1 MVAAIKQDT
10 NDYWR
15 YAVFAAPLAAVG
27 IPIYIYAPK
36 FLVDHHGLSLWYV
49 GAMFLFLRLID
60 VIQDPFL
67 GKIAQTI
74 GEYRKHSV
82 LIFVMMLC
90 FSVWFFFAVDP
101 LFEPSIYFCLCLI
114 VMFTAFS
121 YLNICFYSQGL
132 IFVESKLIN
141 THEGLAAWRET
152 GALIGIVTAC
162 LLPTFFQTFGMD
174 AWAGFAISLIFML
187 VISNFVMRNCW
198 TQVPRI
204 CYQVKIF
211 SFLRDNKTRSFL
223 FLAFLNA
230 SPVAVTSTLFLF
242 FVETRLEA
250 ASFSG
255 IFLLIFF
262 ISAAISVPLWGKLTT
277 YYELRKLL
285 SIGML
290 LAVVTFGFTF
300 FLSSGDIF
308 PFFII
313 CGLSGASLG
322 SDMSILPAM
331 YASHISKAGFE
342 SSVAFGLWSFFNK
355 VTLAVSAGVI
365 LPILAMT
372 GFVSGESEVDGQ
384 FFSLTFFYSLV
395 PCSLKLLALIALHY
409 GPFERKNR

>member
-1 MVAAIKQDT
+1 MGSVVKQNS

-15 YAVFAAPLAAVG
+15 YAIFAAPLAAVG

-36 FLVDHHGLSLWYV
+36 FLVDHYGLSLWHV

-67 GKIAQTI
+67 GKIAQKI
-74 GEYRKHSV
+74 GKYRRNSV
-82 LIFVMMLC
+82 LIFIVMLC

-101 LFEPSIYFCLCLI
+101 LFEPLVYSGLCLLI
-114 VMFTAFS
+114 MFTAFS

-132 IFVESKLIN
+132 ILVESKSIN

-174 AWAGFAISLIFML
+174 PWGGFAVSLVIML
-187 VISNFVMRNCW
+187 TISNFIMRNCW
-198 TQVPRI
+198 THVPKIRS
-204 CYQVKIF
+204 QVKVL
-211 SFLRDNKTRSFL
+211 SFLRDSKTRSFL

-230 SPVAVTSTLFLF
+230 SPVAITSTLFLF
-242 FVETRLEA
+242 FVETRLGA
-250 ASFSG
+250 ANFSG
-255 IFLLIFF
+255 IFLLTFF
-262 ISAAISVPLWGKLTT
+262 ISAAVSVPLWGKLTT
-277 YYELRKLL
+277 YYELRQLL

-290 LAVVTFGFTF
+290 LAVVTFGFTS

-308 PFFII
+308 PFIII

-322 SDMSILPAM
+322 ADMSILPAM
-331 YASHISKAGFE
+331 YASHISRVGFE
-342 SSVAFGLWSFFNK
+342 SSIAFGLWSFFNK

-372 GFVSGESEVDGQ
+372 GFVSGEREVEGQ
-384 FFSLTFFYSLV
+384 FFNLNFFYCLL
-395 PCSLKLLALIALHY
+395 PCSLKLLALIALQY
-409 GPFERKNR
+409 GPFERKNS

>member
-1 MVAAIKQDT
+1 MVFAIKQNT
-10 NDYWR
+10 NVCLR
-15 YAVFAAPLAAVG
+15 YAFFAAPLAAVG

-82 LIFVMMLC
+82 LIFVVMLC
-90 FSVWFFFAVDP
+90 FSLWFFFAVEP
-101 LFEPSIYFCLCLI
+101 LFEPMIYFCLCLLI
-114 VMFTAFS
+114 MFTAFS
-121 YLNICFYSQGL
+121 YLNICFYSQGI
-132 IFVESKLIN
+132 IFVELKLIN

-152 GALIGIVTAC
+152 GALIGIVIAC
-162 LLPTFFQTFGMD
+162 LLPTFFQTFVTD
-174 AWAGFAISLIFML
+174 ASVGFAISLIVML
-187 VISNFVMRNCW
+187 IISNFVMRNCW
-198 TQVPRI
+198 AHIPRTRSQI
-204 CYQVKIF
+204 KF
-211 SFLRDNKTRSFL
+211 LSFLKDSKTRSFL

-242 FVETRLEA
+242 FVETRLGA
-250 ASFSG
+250 VNFSG
-255 IFLLIFF
+255 IFLLTFF
-262 ISAAISVPLWGKLTT
+262 ISAAASVPLWGKLTT

-300 FLSSGDIF
+300 FLSYGDIF

-322 SDMSILPAM
+322 ADMSILPAM

-372 GFVSGESEVDGQ
+372 GFVSGESEVEGQ
-384 FFSLTFFYSLV
+384 FFSLTFFYSVV

-409 GPFERKNR
+409 GPFERTNR

>member
-141 THEGLAAWRET
+141 THE
-152 GALIGIVTAC
+152 
-162 LLPTFFQTFGMD
+162 
-174 AWAGFAISLIFML
+174 
-187 VISNFVMRNCW
+187 
-198 TQVPRI
+198 
-204 CYQVKIF
+204 
-211 SFLRDNKTRSFL
+211 
-223 FLAFLNA
+223 
-230 SPVAVTSTLFLF
+230 
-242 FVETRLEA
+242 
-250 ASFSG
+250 SG
-255 IFLLIFF
+255 
-262 ISAAISVPLWGKLTT
+262 K
-277 YYELRKLL
+277 
-285 SIGML
+285 
-290 LAVVTFGFTF
+290 
-300 FLSSGDIF
+300 
-308 PFFII
+308 
-313 CGLSGASLG
+313 
-322 SDMSILPAM
+322 
-331 YASHISKAGFE
+331 
-342 SSVAFGLWSFFNK
+342 
-355 VTLAVSAGVI
+355 
-365 LPILAMT
+365 
-372 GFVSGESEVDGQ
+372 
-384 FFSLTFFYSLV
+384 
-395 PCSLKLLALIALHY
+395 
-409 GPFERKNR
+409 

>member
-1 MVAAIKQDT
+1 MVSVIRENT

-15 YAVFAAPLAAVG
+15 YAFFAAPLAAVG

-36 FLVDHHGLSLWYV
+36 FLVDHHGLSLWSV

-82 LIFVMMLC
+82 LIFVMVLC
-90 FSVWFFFAVDP
+90 FSVWFFFVVDP
-101 LFEPSIYFCLCLI
+101 IFEPLTYFCLSLLI
-114 VMFTAFS
+114 MFTAFS
-121 YLNICFYSQGL
+121 YLNICFYSQGI
-132 IFVESKLIN
+132 IFVESKFNN

-174 AWAGFAISLIFML
+174 AWTGFAISLVFML
-187 VISNFVMRNCW
+187 IISNFVMRNCW
-198 TQVPRI
+198 THVPRI
-204 CYQVKIF
+204 RSKVKILG
-211 SFLRDNKTRSFL
+211 FLRDGNTRSFL

-242 FVETRLEA
+242 FVETRLGA
-250 ASFSG
+250 ANFSG
-255 IFLLIFF
+255 IFLLTFF
-262 ISAAISVPLWGKLTT
+262 ISAAVSVPLWGKLTK

-290 LAVVTFGFTF
+290 LAIITFGFTF
-300 FLSSGDIF
+300 FLSSGDVF
-308 PFFII
+308 PFLII

-322 SDMSILPAM
+322 ADMSILPAM

-372 GFVSGESEVDGQ
+372 GFVPGEREVEGQ

-395 PCSLKLLALIALHY
+395 PCSLKLLALVALY
-409 GPFERKNR
+409 CGPFERENR